1 MKQYSNYHYI
11 ALLLLFLGML
21 DTQGQ
26 SDYRWLVK
34 AIDQNSTTL
43 SAYQK
48 SGEAQKMQNKTGLTL
63 PNPEVDVSYFK
74 VRHPLKDHRF
84 DYSISQSFEFPT
96 VYGRRKAVAA
106 QQNELVD
113 TEFSVYRADLI
124 SQAINTYLLWVY
136 YSELGEVLEKQKSNA
151 ESIAASYQKA
161 FEAGSIHV
169 LDRNKAQVNATNIQK
184 EYQLNA
190 IEIHKTYQELLR
202 YNRGQPFEGIAAQ
215 FPAIDQAY
223 LATLATEDFLV
234 GSNGEL
240 QSISK
245 QMELSEAQEKLT
257 KAERLPE
264 FSVGYIQEQ
273 DIEMNFRGVGVG
285 MTLPLWQKKNT
296 TRAAKLKSQALA
308 EIHQDTREQYAMRME
323 ALQKQVSEL
332 HSIMNEL
339 QVTLSETR
347 GLELLK
353 KALDLK
359 EITILEYLVEQSM
372 YFELT
377 QKYLEST
384 LSFHVALAEL
394 NKWKY

>member
-1 MKQYSNYHYI
+1 MKRYSNYHYI
-11 ALLLLFLGML
+11 ALLLLFVGVG
-21 DTQGQ
+21 DVQAQ
-26 SDYRWLVK
+26 SDYQWLVK
-34 AIDQNSTTL
+34 AIDQNNTAL
-43 SAYQK
+43 AAYQK
-48 SGEAQKMQNKTGLTL
+48 SGEAQKMENRTGLTL

-74 VRHPLKDHRF
+74 VKHPLKDHRF
-84 DYSISQSFEFPT
+84 DYSVSQSFEFPT
-96 VYGRRKAVAA
+96 VYGRRKAVSA

-113 TEFSVYRADLI
+113 TEFKVYRANLI

-136 YSELGEVLEKQKSNA
+136 YNQLGEVLEHQKGNA
-151 ESIAASYQKA
+151 DSIAASYQKA

-169 LDRNKAQVNATNIQK
+169 LDRNKARINAANVQK
-184 EYQLNA
+184 DYQLNA
-190 IEIHKTYQELLR
+190 VEIHKAYQELLR
-202 YNRGQPFEGIAAQ
+202 YNRGQPFEQIDTQFPDVDQASIAA
-215 FPAIDQAY
+215 
-223 LATLATEDFLV
+223 LATGEDFV
-234 GSNGEL
+234 SSNGEL
-240 QSISK
+240 QSLSK
-245 QMELSEAQEKLT
+245 QLELSETQEKLT

-273 DIEMNFRGVGVG
+273 DIEMNFRGVAVG

-323 ALQKQVSEL
+323 ALRRQVSEL
-332 HSIMNEL
+332 HAIMNEL
-339 QVTLSETR
+339 QATLSETR

-377 QKYLEST
+377 QKYLEAK
-384 LSFHVALAEL
+384 LNFHVAWAEL
-394 NKWKY
+394 NKWDY